1 MHKHIRGQCTFIT
14 IPIDTYVEKRGMKNE
29 KRSKFGLAN
38 GGRGKNGLYFFMCCS
53 LPFFLLVCS
62 NFQSYLLHTKQQQML
77 TLTHKTENW
86 LGGEGRG
93 EGANNAAADSSF
105 IIYKFQMC

>member
-53 LPFFLLVCS
+53 LPFFLLGS
-62 NFQSYLLHTKQQQML
+62 LLQFSKLFITYKA
-77 TLTHKTENW
+77 TT
-86 LGGEGRG
+86 
-93 EGANNAAADSSF
+93 NAHINA
-105 IIYKFQMC
+105 QN